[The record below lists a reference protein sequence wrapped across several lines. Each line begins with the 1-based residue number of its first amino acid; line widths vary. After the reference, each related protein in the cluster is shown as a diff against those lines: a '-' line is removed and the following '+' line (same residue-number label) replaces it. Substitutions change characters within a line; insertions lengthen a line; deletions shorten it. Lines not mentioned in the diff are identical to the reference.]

1 MRDVVI
7 VGGGPAGLGAG
18 IYSSRAL
25 LDTVIIEKGAVGGQI
40 LTTSLI
46 ENYPGVEATDGFT
59 LITKMKSQAEE
70 FGCEILSSEI
80 KKLKLED
87 NGTKALILG
96 DDSTIKCK
104 ALIIAS
110 GRRPNSLN
118 VPGEKELTG
127 HGISYCATCDG
138 AFFRGKEVAVIGGGN
153 SALEEALF
161 LTKFVEKVYIIHRRQ
176 GLRAAKIVVER
187 CKKNEKI
194 EFVLDT
200 VVESFNGKGSLESLT
215 LKNKVTGKVWEKPLT
230 GAFMYVGWLPN
241 SEPFKDVVFTDEKG
255 YIVADRNMHTN
266 VEGIYAAGDIRVSTL
281 KQVCTA
287 TGDGAVAATSAEDY
301 LGTFQMQ

>member
-7 VGGGPAGLGAG
+7 VGGGPAGLAAG

-46 ENYPGVEATDGFT
+46 ENYPGVEAVDGFS
-59 LITKMKSQAEE
+59 LMAKMKSQAEE
-70 FGCEILSSEI
+70 FGCEIKSAEI
-80 KKLKLED
+80 KDLRLED
-87 NGTKALILG
+87 DEIKVLTLG
-96 DDSTIKCK
+96 DDSQVKCK

-110 GRRPNSLN
+110 GRRANGLD
-118 VPGEKELTG
+118 VPGEKDLTG

-176 GLRAAKIVVER
+176 GLRAARVVVER
-187 CKKNEKI
+187 CKQNEKI

-200 VVESFNGKGSLESLT
+200 VVERFNGKGSLESLT
-215 LKNKVTGKVWEKPLT
+215 LKNKVSGEVWEKPIT
-230 GAFMYVGWLPN
+230 GAFMYVGWIPN

-255 YIVADRNMHTN
+255 YIVADKNMHTN

-287 TGDGAVAATSAEDY
+287 TGDGAIAATAAEDY
-301 LGTFQMQ
+301 LGTIQMQ